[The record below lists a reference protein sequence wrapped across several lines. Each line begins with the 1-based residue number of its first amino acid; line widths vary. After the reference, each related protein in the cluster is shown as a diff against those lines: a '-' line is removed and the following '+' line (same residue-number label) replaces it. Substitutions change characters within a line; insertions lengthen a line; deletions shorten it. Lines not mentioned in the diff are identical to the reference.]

1 MSSGRN
7 PGAGPGDRSDTFL
20 VLDRTAVFGI
30 EEVCRACGERRTVV
44 IEMIEH
50 GIIEP
55 SGAGRDSGA
64 RPAGDD
70 PHAVLEFH
78 GEALVRAQVAARLM
92 RDLGVNLPGAALA
105 IDLLRQLG
113 RL

>member
-1 MSSGRN
+1 MSESN
-7 PGAGPGDRSDTFL
+7 PTEMLL
-20 VLDRTAVFGI
+20 VLDRSTVFGL

-55 SGAGRDSGA
+55 NNPMASAPAQAQRDEA
-64 RPAGDD
+64 T
-70 PHAVLEFH
+70 LEFH
-78 GEALVRAQVAARLM
+78 GESLVRAQVAARLM

-105 IDLLRQLG
+105 VDLLRQMG

>member
-1 MSSGRN
+1 M
-7 PGAGPGDRSDTFL
+7 L
-20 VLDRTAVFGI
+20 VLDRSTVFGL

-55 SGAGRDSGA
+55 RNPLTGPLATAAADEA
-64 RPAGDD
+64 L
-70 PHAVLEFH
+70 LEFH

-105 IDLLRQLG
+105 VDLLRQLG

>member
-1 MSSGRN
+1 MSTEKPPGGDSGDIRE
-7 PGAGPGDRSDTFL
+7 TLL
-20 VLDRTAVFGI
+20 VLDRSAVFGL

-55 SGAGRDSGA
+55 RGSR
-64 RPAGDD
+64 RAGDVAGVPDD
-70 PHAVLEFH
+70 PETLLEFH

>member
-1 MSSGRN
+1 MSSRD
-7 PGAGPGDRSDTFL
+7 ARETML
-20 VLDRTAVFGI
+20 VLDRNTVFGL

-55 SGAGRDSGA
+55 KGPLAGPLAAAVEDEV
-64 RPAGDD
+64 
-70 PHAVLEFH
+70 VLEFH

-105 IDLLRQLG
+105 VDLLRQLG

>member
-1 MSSGRN
+1 MNASR
-7 PGAGPGDRSDTFL
+7 RQETIL
-20 VLDRTAVFGI
+20 VLDRSTVFGL

-55 SGAGRDSGA
+55 RHPLAGSLTEA
-64 RPAGDD
+64 A
-70 PHAVLEFH
+70 AEETNLEFH

-105 IDLLRQLG
+105 VDLLRQLG

>member
-1 MSSGRN
+1 MSSHSQKEGV
-7 PGAGPGDRSDTFL
+7 L
-20 VLDRTAVFGI
+20 VLDRSTLFGL

-55 SGAGRDSGA
+55 KHPLAGSLAAAIEDEA
-64 RPAGDD
+64 A
-70 PHAVLEFH
+70 LEFH

-92 RDLGVNLPGAALA
+92 RDLGVNLAGAALA
-105 IDLLRQLG
+105 VDLLRQLG

>member
-1 MSSGRN
+1 MSGERRSGN
-7 PGAGPGDRSDTFL
+7 DPL
-20 VLDRTAVFGI
+20 VLDRTITFGI
-30 EEVCRACGERRTVV
+30 EDICRACGERRALVLQMV
-44 IEMIEH
+44 EY

-55 SGAGRDSGA
+55 QRAGTE
-64 RPAGDD
+64 P
-70 PHAVLEFH
+70 EFH

-92 RDLGVNLPGAALA
+92 RDLDVNLPGAALA

>member
-1 MSSGRN
+1 MPVRQRREVQEVLYAR
-7 PGAGPGDRSDTFL
+7 PDPDRGHEADADHDLGVLSAAPAL
-20 VLDRTAVFGI
+20 VLQMV
-30 EEVCRACGERRTVV
+30 EY
-44 IEMIEH
+44 

-55 SGAGRDSGA
+55 QRTGAE
-64 RPAGDD
+64 P
-70 PHAVLEFH
+70 EFH

-92 RDLGVNLPGAALA
+92 RDLKVNLAGAALA

>member
-1 MSSGRN
+1 MNASSSN
-7 PGAGPGDRSDTFL
+7 PETLLILDRST
-20 VLDRTAVFGI
+20 VFGL

-55 SGAGRDSGA
+55 RSAGSRGPEGRGVDEA
-64 RPAGDD
+64 T
-70 PHAVLEFH
+70 LEFH

-105 IDLLRQLG
+105 VDLLRQLG

>member
-1 MSSGRN
+1 MSSKRN
-7 PGAGPGDRSDTFL
+7 PETML
-20 VLDRTAVFGI
+20 VLDRSTVFGI

-55 SGAGRDSGA
+55 R
-64 RPAGDD
+64 RPHVGSLAT
-70 PHAVLEFH
+70 AVEDEAALEFH

-105 IDLLRQLG
+105 VDLLRQLG

>member
-1 MSSGRN
+1 MN
-7 PGAGPGDRSDTFL
+7 PSNTQETIL
-20 VLDRTAVFGI
+20 VLDRSTVFGL

-55 SGAGRDSGA
+55 RSPLAGSLA
-64 RPAGDD
+64 EA
-70 PHAVLEFH
+70 AANEAALEFH

-105 IDLLRQLG
+105 VDLLRQLG

>member
-1 MSSGRN
+1 VS
-7 PGAGPGDRSDTFL
+7 DRTNKEQEPL
-20 VLDRTAVFGI
+20 VLDRTILFGI
-30 EEVCRACGERRTVV
+30 EDVCRACGERRALVL
-44 IEMIEH
+44 EMVEY

-55 SGAGRDSGA
+55 QPESPGSRES
-64 RPAGDD
+64 PA
-70 PHAVLEFH
+70 FH

-105 IDLLRQLG
+105 VDLLRQLG

>member
-1 MSSGRN
+1 MSANSK
-7 PGAGPGDRSDTFL
+7 PEAML
-20 VLDRTAVFGI
+20 VLDRSTLFGL

-55 SGAGRDSGA
+55 R
-64 RPAGDD
+64 RPLTGSLAAAAEAETD
-70 PHAVLEFH
+70 LEFH

-105 IDLLRQLG
+105 VDLLRQLG

>member
-1 MSSGRN
+1 MNANSRKD
-7 PGAGPGDRSDTFL
+7 AML
-20 VLDRTAVFGI
+20 VLDRSTVFGL

-55 SGAGRDSGA
+55 RTPVPGPLGGIAENEV
-64 RPAGDD
+64 
-70 PHAVLEFH
+70 VLEFH

-105 IDLLRQLG
+105 VDLLRQLG

>member
-1 MSSGRN
+1 MSS
-7 PGAGPGDRSDTFL
+7 AKQHETFL
-20 VLDRTAVFGI
+20 VLDRSTVFGL

-55 SGAGRDSGA
+55 QRKSAASGTGSGAVTEWDETS
-64 RPAGDD
+64 
-70 PHAVLEFH
+70 LEFH

-105 IDLLRQLG
+105 VDLLRQLG

>member
-1 MSSGRN
+1 MSSSSK
-7 PGAGPGDRSDTFL
+7 PEAML
-20 VLDRTAVFGI
+20 VLDRSTVFGL

-55 SGAGRDSGA
+55 RTP
-64 RPAGDD
+64 RPASRGTATADE
-70 PHAVLEFH
+70 ATLEFH

-105 IDLLRQLG
+105 VDLLRQLG